1 MMQREEPKLRA
12 NLGRLFA
19 ACLFWL
25 LLAVGAVQAR
35 DHRFDLI
42 ADRVFYSIT
51 LDNGLPNEIPLA
63 IAQDADGFIWMGTQG
78 GLARWDGT
86 HFKLYTAGAAAD
98 TLPDNVVTV
107 LHRDALG
114 RLWIGTDAAGL
125 ARYDSAT
132 DRFVRKRLDLPAGG
146 GGVWAIV
153 DDGADGVWVGTGAG
167 LFHLDRFM
175 QVRAAI
181 VKRPS
186 DRAAGHSGLP
196 DFSIHSLLRDR
207 QGVLWVGTMS
217 GLARAEP
224 GSSTFHSV
232 DLPLPQGA
240 DPACEISSLMEDAKG
255 AIWIGT
261 AHNGA
266 FIIPPGRGAA
276 VALPLPRDDRD
287 ASSAYAVNA
296 LMEVR
301 PGDVWLGTAGQGII
315 EIQDGAKE
323 PRHIRHDPSIGTSL
337 INDTV
342 RTIYRDRS
350 GLVWVGT
357 DRGVSQYDPRQHAIA
372 TLFGV
377 AGRPNGLSDPDVMS
391 ILPTDDGKV
400 WVGLRYH
407 GLDIIDPSTGN
418 VQHVAADPAHLAT
431 ALPPFDIIGLAA
443 LPGGAVLAGTD
454 GGLYRL
460 DRNGSH
466 VERLDIPGRP
476 PSKEVLSLCVCHGSV
491 WIGGKDGLFQLAI
504 GEQGPVRVL
513 RREDGATLSDPRV
526 EVLSPGPDGG
536 VWAGTPNGL
545 NLVRAGNEPIERIF
559 PDRRDPT
566 QLASGEV
573 ISLVTDRTGR
583 LWVGTLDGGLHVLT
597 GRLNGRPVFR
607 RLGKAQGLPNEDI
620 GALELDKSGQVWMS
634 TDDGLAMVNPVTLA
648 VQSFGRAEGVAIRTY
663 WANSGAASEFGEI
676 MFGGLGGLTVVTPSL
691 IVDPD
696 QHPPLVVTD
705 VRVGGKPVWLGDPDP
720 RGSIPPI
727 VLSPDANSLHVEF
740 TLLDYTASA
749 NDRFDYRLEG
759 FDREWVENEITPR
772 LAAYTNLPPGHY
784 TLRLRGSDRE
794 GVWNSAELALPVI
807 VLPAWYQTLWF
818 RLAALAVVALL
829 VAALVQARTALL
841 RQRQRELERQ
851 VAERTAE
858 LSLTQAQLRHFAYVD
873 MLTGLP
879 NRRAFTEEFRRLIE
893 EAELAN
899 LRLALLLIDMDGF
912 KLVNDTLGHH
922 AGDSLLVA
930 VGGRLRG
937 AVRECDFVARLG
949 GDEFAVLLML
959 EDDVIEPVCERI
971 VDGFRPPIC
980 IEGETL
986 VTGASIGVAVYPDH
1000 GVSQERIY
1008 KLADIAMY
1016 AAKREGRGKW
1026 RCFERTMQAA

>member
-1 MMQREEPKLRA
+1 
-12 NLGRLFA
+12 
-19 ACLFWL
+19 
-25 LLAVGAVQAR
+25 
-35 DHRFDLI
+35 
-42 ADRVFYSIT
+42 
-51 LDNGLPNEIPLA
+51 
-63 IAQDADGFIWMGTQG
+63 
-78 GLARWDGT
+78 
-86 HFKLYTAGAAAD
+86 
-98 TLPDNVVTV
+98 
-107 LHRDALG
+107 
-114 RLWIGTDAAGL
+114 
-125 ARYDSAT
+125 
-132 DRFVRKRLDLPAGG
+132 
-146 GGVWAIV
+146 
-153 DDGADGVWVGTGAG
+153 
-167 LFHLDRFM
+167 
-175 QVRAAI
+175 
-181 VKRPS
+181 
-186 DRAAGHSGLP
+186 
-196 DFSIHSLLRDR
+196 
-207 QGVLWVGTMS
+207 
-217 GLARAEP
+217 
-224 GSSTFHSV
+224 
-232 DLPLPQGA
+232 
-240 DPACEISSLMEDAKG
+240 
-255 AIWIGT
+255 
-261 AHNGA
+261 
-266 FIIPPGRGAA
+266 
-276 VALPLPRDDRD
+276 
-287 ASSAYAVNA
+287 
-296 LMEVR
+296 
-301 PGDVWLGTAGQGII
+301 
-315 EIQDGAKE
+315 
-323 PRHIRHDPSIGTSL
+323 
-337 INDTV
+337 
-342 RTIYRDRS
+342 
-350 GLVWVGT
+350 
-357 DRGVSQYDPRQHAIA
+357 
-372 TLFGV
+372 
-377 AGRPNGLSDPDVMS
+377 
-391 ILPTDDGKV
+391 
-400 WVGLRYH
+400 
-407 GLDIIDPSTGN
+407 
-418 VQHVAADPAHLAT
+418 
-431 ALPPFDIIGLAA
+431 
-443 LPGGAVLAGTD
+443 
-454 GGLYRL
+454 
-460 DRNGSH
+460 
-466 VERLDIPGRP
+466 
-476 PSKEVLSLCVCHGSV
+476 
-491 WIGGKDGLFQLAI
+491 
-504 GEQGPVRVL
+504 
-513 RREDGATLSDPRV
+513 
-526 EVLSPGPDGG
+526 
-536 VWAGTPNGL
+536 
-545 NLVRAGNEPIERIF
+545 
-559 PDRRDPT
+559 
-566 QLASGEV
+566 
-573 ISLVTDRTGR
+573 
-583 LWVGTLDGGLHVLT
+583 
-597 GRLNGRPVFR
+597 
-607 RLGKAQGLPNEDI
+607 
-620 GALELDKSGQVWMS
+620 
-634 TDDGLAMVNPVTLA
+634 
-648 VQSFGRAEGVAIRTY
+648 
-663 WANSGAASEFGEI
+663 